1 MLPSFTEVSHEEK
14 KKKKKNK
21 KATGGRICGRGRF
34 KPGVKK
40 RE

>member
-21 KATGGRICGRGRF
+21 KATGEGFAEEEGLSL
-34 KPGVKK
+34 
-40 RE
+40 E